1 VKRGD
6 IVKVAP
12 PGEYGKP
19 RPALVLQD
27 VFDSPTERVTVALIT
42 SDLLRIPNL
51 RVPLKMDGDTG
62 LRVPSEVAVDNLQ
75 TFSLHKVGKV
85 VGFVDSETMGL
96 IEDALIQHLGLYQGR
111 RF

>member
-1 VKRGD
+1 
-6 IVKVAP
+6 
-12 PGEYGKP
+12 
-19 RPALVLQD
+19 
-27 VFDSPTERVTVALIT
+27 
-42 SDLLRIPNL
+42 
-51 RVPLKMDGDTG
+51 MDGDTG